1 MHACQQVGHG
11 SLHFMGRALIASCP
25 VLVCPSAL
33 CARRQ
38 LLGSCW
44 SLGLLRWGG
53 GVGPRSLC
61 VAETRETGPCNFL
74 SVCLKGSGRPKS
86 ANGGARLGAWVR
98 PGTGQSEAF
107 EWSLL
112 TAAARRGTGAWLAQH
127 SRDHGVH
134 GGLFRGLSTSCCA
147 FAPPLRSMVVKLRS
161 ASSGGAFLGVQEP
174 GATFIPFQPPPTAH
188 WSSILQH

>member
-74 SVCLKGSGRPKS
+74 SVCLSVC
-86 ANGGARLGAWVR
+86 ARV
-98 PGTGQSEAF
+98 Q
-107 EWSLL
+107 
-112 TAAARRGTGAWLAQH
+112 
-127 SRDHGVH
+127 
-134 GGLFRGLSTSCCA
+134 LSTAS
-147 FAPPLRSMVVKLRS
+147 PGGSSGPLF
-161 ASSGGAFLGVQEP
+161 SSGGPAGHGRPAGSAQQTAGRIEDFSRPAGVALP
-174 GATFIPFQPPPTAH
+174 IRPPLSASW
-188 WSSILQH
+188 WSSFCPRAAAELPRAWMGWRAVLLFTPLLGPQLSSSPELDCATGV